1 MANLFKTV
9 FRKASAAIASLTLG
23 LASIALGVVSSPAQ
37 ASDDYSFARCVEA
50 KHASNVLIM
59 MDETGSVFK
68 SDPQNLRVAG
78 AEVLISRLQRVADVY
93 ATPVN
98 VMLAGFGDNFVER
111 SSGWVSLD
119 PNTTTGSDGLVSTAR
134 QWANKTANQRETD
147 TLSGLAGATRAFAAV
162 NPAESC
168 KLFVFFKDGVDFQSF
183 NKVNATVDGGST
195 GDYKEV
201 QALLD
206 KSKTEQANALAREE
220 ICRQGGLADALRS
233 DDNMYTFGV
242 ALNTSK
248 GDSPGLADFSS
259 LIQGGGDCGTLPPK
273 GRLLKVDDS
282 SNLPSIFGSALD
294 PDFVP
299 STHTGAFTV
308 NMPRALTSVNILSSR
323 IASTFD
329 DFTITLAPTCSQT
342 DPIKIVKGTDING
355 EVIGGSVKVTA
366 KWAGANPSQ
375 SQTLNITLQ
384 HTALTDPTC
393 WVGKWTINPGSET
406 MSELYFDA
414 DLSAVADFK
423 GGSAVLVKQNDGKAS
438 QAFNLKLERPSD
450 KSTVEVGSLDPALD
464 FKITGYLRKA
474 DTKERVASSW
484 DNLTVTKA
492 NIAAEQT
499 LAVDGLDL
507 GDYELVLTM
516 NVTVKDFTENLS
528 PISTQ
533 RLVKVGTP
541 AAAPTISKVVV
552 NGKQVGTKDEPGLID
567 GPKRTPVTVT
577 FVGSKDDDF
586 EISIADINTKVEA
599 TRFPK
604 KLEYQ
609 LLLPAG
615 ASDNIKIPKGQTVD
629 VNVELAVKLPD
640 GSTDVNASGLVSGKL
655 VFAAKAVNVT
665 QDIAK
670 VKGDFVATQV
680 ASANLVSQLFWTIV
694 FMAIGIAV
702 PLAILVWITV
712 LLSRFPDSSV
722 SGSVTAASFTVQY
735 ANGQVTNAA
744 ELTAQAADLRNFPFI
759 AIAEDRK
766 SATIGMD
773 TFSVKVNPFS
783 LKSVSHAEL
792 SGNGDIGANSTGD
805 GKPYLSLN
813 LGSEWVFFTGTSTV
827 DVFADSASGMGTV
840 VLVVNFNSLTAP
852 ELMAD
857 FLRSSAEI
865 LKKLPQKGAAGIFG
879 DDSSGFD
886 AFGGSTNTSTNNGNS
901 GNDGFVGI

>member
-1 MANLFKTV
+1 MAKLFKKL
-9 FRKASAAIASLTLG
+9 FRKASASTAALTLG
-23 LASIALGVVSSPAQ
+23 LASVALGAVSSPAE
-37 ASDDYSFARCVEA
+37 AADSYSFARCVED
-50 KHASNVLIM
+50 KHAANVLIM
-59 MDETGSVFK
+59 MDETGSVFN

-78 AEVLISRLQRVADVY
+78 AEVLINRLQRVADVY
-93 ATPVN
+93 STPVN

-111 SSGWVSLD
+111 SAGWVSLAPD
-119 PNTTTGSDGLVSTAR
+119 ATDGSNSLVATAR
-134 QWANKTANQRETD
+134 QWASKTSNQRETD

-183 NKVNATVDGGST
+183 NKVKATVDGGST

-206 KSKTEQANALAREE
+206 KSKTDEANALARDE
-220 ICRQGGLADALRS
+220 ICRRGGLADALRS
-233 DDNMYTFGV
+233 DDNMFTFGV

-299 STHTGAFTV
+299 SSHTGAFTL

-342 DPIKIVKGTDING
+342 EPIKIVKGTDIMG
-355 EVIGGSVKVTA
+355 DIIGGSVKVTA
-366 KWAGANPSQ
+366 KWAGANPSE

-414 DLSAVADFK
+414 DLSAVAKFTNDK
-423 GGSAVLVKQNDGKAS
+423 AVLVKGTDGKAS
-438 QAFNLKLERPSD
+438 QKFKLKLERPSD
-450 KSTVEVGSLDPALD
+450 KSTVEVAALDPALD
-464 FKITGYLRKA
+464 FKVTGYLREAASK
-474 DTKERVASSW
+474 KVVASSW
-484 DNLTVTKA
+484 DSLVITKA
-492 NIAAEQT
+492 NIDTEQT
-499 LAVDGLDL
+499 LSVDGLEL

-516 NVTVKDFTENLS
+516 NVTVKDFTEKLS

-533 RLVKVGTP
+533 RALKIGTQ
-541 AAAPTISKVVV
+541 AAAPTISSIKIDSEIQGTERQPVV
-552 NGKQVGTKDEPGLID
+552 
-567 GPKRTPVTVT
+567 VT

-586 EISIADINTKVEA
+586 EISIADIKTSVEA
-599 TRFPK
+599 TQFPK
-604 KLEYQ
+604 NLDYQ
-609 LLLPAG
+609 ILLPAG

-629 VNVELAVKLPD
+629 VTVELAVKLAE
-640 GSTDVNASGLVSGKL
+640 GSTDVNASGQVRGKL
-655 VFAAKAVNVT
+655 VFAAKALSVT
-665 QDIAK
+665 QDVSK

-680 ASANLVSQLFWTIV
+680 ASANLISQLFWTLF

-702 PLAILVWITV
+702 PLAVLLWITV

-722 SGSVTAASFTVQY
+722 SGSVTAASFNVHY

-744 ELTAQAADLRNFPFI
+744 ELTAQASDLRNFPFI

-792 SGNGDIGANSTGD
+792 SGNSEIGSNSTGD

-827 DVFADSASGMGTV
+827 DVFADSATGMGTV
-840 VLVVNFNSLTAP
+840 VLVVNFNSQTAP